1 MALPKAV
8 ALAYNVGQDSA
19 PKVVASGVGV
29 IARAIVE
36 KAKAFDVPLFCNEAL
51 VESLLDV
58 RLDTP
63 IPPELY
69 SSVVEVFIWLQN
81 VESQSELSS

>member
-1 MALPKAV
+1 MSLPKAV

-29 IARAIVE
+29 IARAIMD

-58 RLDTP
+58 SLDTP

-69 SSVVEVFIWLQN
+69 ASVVEVFIWLQHA
-81 VESQSELSS
+81 ESGAQMS

>member
-8 ALAYNVGQDSA
+8 ALAYNVSQDSA

-29 IARAIVE
+29 IARAIMD
-36 KAKAFDVPLFCNEAL
+36 KAKAFNIPLFCNKAL

-81 VESQSELSS
+81 TQDQAQMS

>member
-29 IARAIVE
+29 VARAIVD

-69 SSVVEVFIWLQN
+69 ASVVEVFIWLQN
-81 VESQSELSS
+81 AESGAQMS

>member
-29 IARAIVE
+29 VARAIMD

-69 SSVVEVFIWLQN
+69 ASVVEVFIWLQN
-81 VESQSELSS
+81 AESGAQMS